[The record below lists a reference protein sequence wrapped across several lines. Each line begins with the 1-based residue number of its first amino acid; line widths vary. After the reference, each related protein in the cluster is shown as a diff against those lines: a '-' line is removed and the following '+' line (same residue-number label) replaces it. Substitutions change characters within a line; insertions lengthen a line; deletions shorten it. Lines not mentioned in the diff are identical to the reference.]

1 MYSQLLL
8 ATSTADTPSIWSTI
22 WSSKTVWL
30 PIFIS
35 ALSFF
40 TAFLSYQNSRQ
51 ASFMARRPYIKLRL
65 HVTVTD
71 RARYQLI
78 LENIGGRIGIIDKVE
93 IPIEW
98 KTFAYDA
105 TFRPFE
111 FIEKTE
117 LAPGEKIYTDLSSV
131 KTNNFLANYHQLH
144 QNKGFSRTAVV
155 NYHSEPTRWRKAKSF
170 TTESTLNFSAFVG
183 STYVIPQ
190 NEPPQAS

>member
-8 ATSTADTPSIWSTI
+8 ATSTADTPSIWSII
-22 WSSKTVWL
+22 WSSWTIWL
-30 PIFIS
+30 PILIS

-40 TAFLSYQNSRQ
+40 LAILSYQNSRQ
-51 ASFMARRPYIKLRL
+51 VSFMTRHPYIKLRL

-71 RARYQLI
+71 RTRYQLI

-117 LAPGEKIYTDLSSV
+117 LAPGEKIYTDLSPK
-131 KTNNFLANYHQLH
+131 KTNSFLYNYHQLR
-144 QNKGFSRTAVV
+144 QDKGFSRIATIT
-155 NYHSEPTRWRKAKSF
+155 YHSEPTRWRKAKPF

-190 NEPPQAS
+190 KEPFTGE